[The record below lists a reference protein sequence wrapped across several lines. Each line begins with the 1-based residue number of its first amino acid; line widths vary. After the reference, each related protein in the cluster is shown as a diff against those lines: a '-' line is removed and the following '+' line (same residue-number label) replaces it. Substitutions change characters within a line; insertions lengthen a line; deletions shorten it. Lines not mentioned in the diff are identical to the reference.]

1 MDTDAEG
8 LRFTKPIAVCK
19 VYHKIEERFTMFT
32 RTSAIE
38 DRIMPEI
45 SEK

>member
-1 MDTDAEG
+1 MSTDAEG
-8 LRFTKPIAVCK
+8 LRFRKPIAVCK
-19 VYHKIEERFTMFT
+19 VYHKIDERFTMFT

>member
-1 MDTDAEG
+1 MDTGAEG

-19 VYHKIEERFTMFT
+19 VYHKIDERFTMFT
-32 RTSAIE
+32 RISAIE
-38 DRIMPEI
+38 DRIMADT